1 MTIERGLRL
10 MAGVFVL
17 LSLAVRYWVN
27 PYWYSGGVSLLNVDF
42 NGDAQPIRQQLTV
55 VQSEYLEVIG
65 VRA

>member
-17 LSLAVRYWVN
+17 LSSAVGCWVY

-42 NGDAQPIRQQLTV
+42 NRDAQLIRQQLTV